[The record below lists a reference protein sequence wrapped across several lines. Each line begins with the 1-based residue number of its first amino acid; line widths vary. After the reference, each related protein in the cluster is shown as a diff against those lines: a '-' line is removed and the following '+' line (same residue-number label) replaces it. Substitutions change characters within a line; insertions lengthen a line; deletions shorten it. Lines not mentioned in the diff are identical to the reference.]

1 MCSMPTAPRQGF
13 VRTDDGIEL
22 FYRVVGE
29 GGPALV
35 CCNGVGV
42 STWFW
47 KYLSR
52 RFAPERAV
60 VVWDYRGHNRSGHP
74 SADHRVDIPRMA
86 RDLGCVTDALGL
98 EQPVLLG
105 HSMGA
110 QVILERYR
118 QAPEQV
124 GGLVSVLG
132 TAGFPLDTFGGLSAS
147 RTLFDLVLA
156 MNDRL
161 PRGMDTVAKFL
172 LAVPGAY
179 DVGRAAKLLDG
190 GRLSRHDLRQYL
202 HGLVDM
208 GTPLFCR
215 VLEGLG
221 EHTAWDVLPNVQ
233 VPALV
238 IAGEFDGFTP
248 PDLAHQVADTMPRSE
263 FLMLEGA
270 SHAGI
275 VEQPERINE
284 AVASWLRREIEA
296 P

>member
-1 MCSMPTAPRQGF
+1 MCSMSISPRQGF
-13 VRTDDGIEL
+13 LRTDDGVEL

-29 GGPALV
+29 GQPALV

-42 STWFW
+42 STFFW

-52 RFAPERAV
+52 RFAGERAV
-60 VVWDYRGHNRSGHP
+60 VTWDYRGHNRSGIP
-74 SADHRVDIPRMA
+74 GPDQRVDIPRMA
-86 RDLGCVTDALGL
+86 QDLGTIVDGLAL
-98 EQPVLLG
+98 ERPVFLG

-118 QAPEQV
+118 QAPDSV

-132 TAGFPLDTFGGLSAS
+132 TAGHPLDTFGGLRLS

-156 MNDRL
+156 TNAVL
-161 PRGMDTVAKFL
+161 PRGLDSLAKIL
-172 LAVPGAY
+172 LALPGAY
-179 DVGRAAKLLDG
+179 DLARLAKMVDG

-202 HGLVDM
+202 HQLTDM

-215 VLEGLG
+215 MLEELG
-221 EHTAWDVLPNVQ
+221 EHTAWDVLPTVAI
-233 VPALV
+233 PTLV
-238 IAGEFDGFTP
+238 IAAEFDGFTP
-248 PDLAHQVADTMPRSE
+248 PELAHRVADALPDSE
-263 FLMLEGA
+263 FLMLDGA

-284 AVASWLRREIEA
+284 AVADWLGRRILA
-296 P
+296 

>member
-1 MCSMPTAPRQGF
+1 MPTTPRQGF
-13 VRTDDGIEL
+13 LRSDDGVEL

-29 GGPALV
+29 GQPALV

-42 STWFW
+42 STFFW

-60 VVWDYRGHNRSGHP
+60 VMWDYRGHGRSATPG
-74 SADHRVDIPRMA
+74 ADLRVDIPRMA
-86 RDLGCVTDALGL
+86 RDLGCIIEGLGL
-98 EQPVLLG
+98 DRPVLLG

-118 QAPEQV
+118 QAPQTV

-132 TAGFPLDTFGGLSAS
+132 TAGHPLDTFGGLALS
-147 RTLFDLVLA
+147 RTIFDLVLA
-156 MNDRL
+156 VNSVA
-161 PRGMDTVAKFL
+161 PRALDTITKIV
-172 LAVPGAY
+172 LALPGAY
-179 DVGRAAKLLDG
+179 DVARVAKMVDG

-202 HGLVDM
+202 HMLTDM

-215 VLEGLG
+215 MLEALG
-221 EHTAWDVLPNVQ
+221 EHTAWDVLPLVQ
-233 VPALV
+233 VPTLV

-248 PDLAHQVADTMPRSE
+248 PDLAHRVADTLPDSE
-263 FLMLEGA
+263 FLMLAGA

-275 VEQPERINE
+275 VEQPEQINE
-284 AVASWLRREIEA
+284 AVSDWLERRILA
-296 P
+296 